1 MIEVA
6 MNKQDLL
13 NKVLESSIPVV
24 VEFWAPWCVP
34 CRRMAP
40 WLELVSAEY
49 QGKVNLMRINADE
62 HPELL
67 RELNVMGIPT
77 MLVYQNGQETTRRV
91 GAQDLTNLQSLFS
104 AVASGEAPPR
114 PTLSTM
120 QRLLRLSV
128 ATMLAFMGI
137 SAGTSPLLLA
147 LSGLVFFSAVY
158 DRCPV
163 WQTIAPRLK
172 ALLRQA

>member
-1 MIEVA
+1 

-13 NKVLESSIPVV
+13 NEVRLSSTPVV
-24 VEFWAPWCVP
+24 VEFWAPWCAP

-40 WLELVSAEY
+40 WLEQVSAEY

-67 RELNVMGIPT
+67 RDLNVLGIPT
-77 MLVYQNGQETTRRV
+77 MLVFQNGQEIARRI
-91 GAQDLTNLQSLFS
+91 GAQDLPNLQSLFS
-104 AVASGEAPPR
+104 AVASGETPPR
-114 PTLSTM
+114 PTLSAS

-128 ATMLAFMGI
+128 AATLAVMGI
-137 SAGTSPLLLA
+137 SSGNSPLLLA
-147 LSGLVFFSAVY
+147 FSGILFFSAVY
-158 DRCPV
+158 DRCPI
-163 WQTIAPRLK
+163 WQAIAPRLK